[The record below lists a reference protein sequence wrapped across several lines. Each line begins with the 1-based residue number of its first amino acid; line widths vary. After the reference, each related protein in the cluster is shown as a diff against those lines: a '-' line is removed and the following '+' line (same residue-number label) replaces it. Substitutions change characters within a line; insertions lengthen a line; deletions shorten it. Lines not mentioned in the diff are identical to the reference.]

1 LQAIET
7 NPTVFLGPEL
17 LIEMSGKGH
26 DLKTAFT
33 LEIIS

>member
-1 LQAIET
+1 
-7 NPTVFLGPEL
+7 LGPEL

-33 LEIIS
+33 VEIIS